1 MDHKTF
7 MSMALL
13 EARKA
18 FEAREVPIG
27 AVLVLGGQVI
37 GRGHNLRERL
47 HDPTAHAEILA
58 IREAGSR
65 SGGWRLTGSTL
76 YVTVEPCPMCFG
88 AALQARVERLVYGAK
103 DPKAGACG
111 SVVDLGLAEGFNHRM
126 EVIPGILE
134 TECSSLIREFFHR
147 LRGESGGMPELAE
160 RARLENG

>member
-1 MDHKTF
+1 MEHEAF
-7 MSMALL
+7 MSMALA

-27 AVLVLGGQVI
+27 AVVVLDGQVI

-47 HDPTAHAEILA
+47 QDPTAHAEILA
-58 IREAGSR
+58 IREAGLR
-65 SGGWRLTGSTL
+65 ARGWRLTGSTL

-111 SVVDLGLAEGFNHRM
+111 SVVDLALAEGFNHKV

-134 TECSSLIREFFHR
+134 SECRSLLREFFQR
-147 LRGESGGMPELAE
+147 LRVVSGGMPELAE